1 MKILAYRI
9 KFNLVDLKK
18 FIIIINLFIISSVVF
33 SQEKEKDERITDV
46 IKPSARNISWI
57 LTQLIPSPTWLNDNN
72 NNNSS
77 LNFALRWQITA
88 VNFSFSTN
96 KYVSPVQ
103 FLFVNP
109 MRKYTGSLELF
120 AQPELAFSSF
130 SNSGFNK
137 TGLGLGSRINI
148 PVKNLGEHLYVSLGG
163 KYTFRK
169 NNSENVN
176 GYYGLEAGIYFL
188 FGTLGLQ
195 GNYNFN
201 ENSKYNL
208 SIYFK
213 YW

>member
-1 MKILAYRI
+1 MNLKIFLTVLI
-9 KFNLVDLKK
+9 LFLIQT
-18 FIIIINLFIISSVVF
+18 IIFP
-33 SQEKEKDERITDV
+33 QEKSEEERITDEL
-46 IKPSARNISWI
+46 KPSARNISWI

-72 NNNSS
+72 QNNSTF
-77 LNFALRWQITA
+77 NFALRWQITA

-103 FLFVNP
+103 FIFVNP

-120 AQPELAFSSF
+120 AQPELAFSSLD
-130 SNSGFNK
+130 NSGFNK
-137 TGLGLGSRINI
+137 TALGLGSRINI
-148 PVKNLGEHLYVSLGG
+148 PVKNYGEHLYVSIGG

-169 NNSENVN
+169 NNSENIN
-176 GYYGLEAGIYFL
+176 GYYGIEAGAYFL
-188 FGTLGLQ
+188 FGMLGIQ

-201 ENSKYNL
+201 KNTPYNL